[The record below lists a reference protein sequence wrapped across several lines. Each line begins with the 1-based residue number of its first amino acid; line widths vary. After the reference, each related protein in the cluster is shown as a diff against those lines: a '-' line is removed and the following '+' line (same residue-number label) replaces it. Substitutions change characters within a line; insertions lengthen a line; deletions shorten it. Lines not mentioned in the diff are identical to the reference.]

1 MKFAA
6 IMPAPYILFLVILLS
21 ILVVVYKLRKLTL
34 VGTLTGGLV
43 AVCIFMGAGLPGI
56 LMLAAFF
63 IMATIATSWKKSL
76 KGKSHP
82 EIRNAAQVLANGGVA
97 ALCGLVMWLV
107 PVQGDPLLIL
117 LAAAL
122 SSAIADTLSS
132 ELGTVYGS
140 RFYNIMNFK
149 PDERGRDGVIS
160 VEGTLTGIAGSM
172 VIAFIFVLF
181 LGWSPVFWVV
191 VISGTAGNLF
201 DSVLGATLER
211 KGYIKN
217 NLVNFLNTAF
227 AAFVA
232 YLTTTCAVFL
242 LVCFIRMVLPAVIS
256 ASASSV

>member
-1 MKFAA
+1 
-6 IMPAPYILFLVILLS
+6 MPAPYILFLVILFAVL
-21 ILVVVYKLRKLTL
+21 ILVYRLRKLTL

-43 AVCIFMGAGLPGI
+43 AVCIFMGAGLHGI

-63 IMATIATSWKKSL
+63 IMATIATSWKKGL

-107 PVQGDPLLIL
+107 PVQGYPLLVL

-122 SSAIADTLSS
+122 SSAAADTLSS
-132 ELGTVYGS
+132 ELGTVYGM
-140 RFYNIMNFK
+140 RFYNIISFK

-160 VEGTLTGIAGSM
+160 LEGTLIGIAGST
-172 VIAFIFVLF
+172 VIALIYVLF
-181 LGWSPVFWVV
+181 FGWSRAFWGVI
-191 VISGTAGNLF
+191 ISGTAGNLF

-217 NLVNFLNTAF
+217 NVVNFLNTAF
-227 AAFVA
+227 AALVA
-232 YLTTTCAVFL
+232 YLL
-242 LVCFIRMVLPAVIS
+242 LLI
-256 ASASSV
+256 

>member
-1 MKFAA
+1 
-6 IMPAPYILFLVILLS
+6 MPMTYLLFFLILLA
-21 ILVVVYKLRKLTL
+21 ILVAVYKVRKLTL
-34 VGTLTGGLV
+34 EGTLTGGLV

-63 IMATIATSWKKSL
+63 IMATIATSWKKNL

-107 PVQGDPLLIL
+107 PVQGDSLLIL

-122 SSAIADTLSS
+122 SSATADTLSS
-132 ELGTVYGS
+132 ELGTVYGR
-140 RFYNIMNFK
+140 RFYKIISFK
-149 PDERGRDGVIS
+149 PDEKGRDGVIS
-160 VEGTLTGIAGSM
+160 LEGTLIGIAGSA
-172 VIAFIFVLF
+172 VIAFIYILF
-181 LGWSPVFWVV
+181 LDWSHGFWIII
-191 VISGTAGNLF
+191 ISGTAGNLF

-227 AAFVA
+227 AALVA
-232 YLTTTCAVFL
+232 YLL
-242 LVCFIRMVLPAVIS
+242 LLI
-256 ASASSV
+256 

>member
-1 MKFAA
+1 MT
-6 IMPAPYILFLVILLS
+6 YLLFFLILLAVL
-21 ILVVVYKLRKLTL
+21 IAVYKLRKLTL
-34 VGTLTGGLV
+34 AGTLTGGLV
-43 AVCIFMGAGLPGI
+43 AICIFMGAGLPCI

-82 EIRNAAQVLANGGVA
+82 EIRNTAQVLANGGLA

-107 PVQGDPLLIL
+107 PVQGYPLLIL

-122 SSAIADTLSS
+122 SSATADTLSS
-132 ELGTVYGS
+132 ELGTVYGR
-140 RFYNIMNFK
+140 RFYNIISFK
-149 PDERGRDGVIS
+149 PDEKGRDGVVS
-160 VEGTLTGIAGSM
+160 LEGTLIGIAGSA
-172 VIAFIFVLF
+172 VIAFIYVLF

-211 KGYIKN
+211 KSYIKN

-227 AAFVA
+227 AALVA
-232 YLTTTCAVFL
+232 YLL
-242 LVCFIRMVLPAVIS
+242 LLI
-256 ASASSV
+256 